1 VHSSALALRGIG
13 ETILAVRSS
22 KGKRR
27 SLSALLGAVLPRN
40 SIRRVAVVFV
50 LILAVLLPFTM
61 FSDGWRGWDTL
72 TRATATVSGA
82 GARAV
87 GLQATVVGSMITLP
101 SRSLRI
107 DPGCTAVTLLA
118 VYVALV
124 LAYPVGNRMRLLA
137 ILVGVPVLIAANI
150 ARIVAVAV
158 AAEFLTGRAFY
169 MVHDYLFELAM
180 VLVVLM
186 MWVVWL
192 SVARKT
198 A

>member
-1 VHSSALALRGIG
+1 MV
-13 ETILAVRSS
+13 LAVRGPGDT
-22 KGKRR
+22 KH
-27 SLSALLGAVLPRN
+27 SLSARLGAMLPRN
-40 SIRRVAVVFV
+40 SVRRVAVSFV

-61 FSDGWRGWDTL
+61 FSDGWQGWELL
-72 TRATATVSGA
+72 TGPTAAVSGA

-87 GLQATVVGSMITLP
+87 GLQATVVGSMIMLP

-107 DPGCTAVTLLA
+107 DPGCTAVTLLV
-118 VYVALV
+118 VYLALIF
-124 LAYPVGNRMRLLA
+124 AYPVSNRMRLLA
-137 ILVGVPVLIAANI
+137 IAVGVPVLLLVNI

-158 AAEFLTGRAFY
+158 AAEFLTGRTFY

-186 MWVVWL
+186 MWAVWL
-192 SVARKT
+192 SLVRKT